1 VNKMLNEMKSA
12 FGGNLKK
19 FLVGT
24 AAGALMLG
32 ALAVPALAAPGGKDS
47 PANDN
52 PQNLYLY
59 PKTGAPGW
67 NFIFNGAWGK
77 YNYNLSGTT
86 ISGPFNGHGLVPGT
100 DYTLVEYNGWPS
112 VTVIGSDTADEAGN
126 VHIAGTADV
135 GPGGES
141 EGVYKIWLV
150 LSSDVSGGSLTN
162 WHPGA
167 YLFEHNLIP

>member
-1 VNKMLNEMKSA
+1 MNV
-12 FGGNLKK
+12 KK
-19 FLVGT
+19 FLVG

-32 ALAVPALAAPGGKDS
+32 SMAIPALAAPAGKDS

-52 PQNLYLY
+52 TQNLYLY
-59 PKTGAPGW
+59 KKDTSW
-67 NFIFNGAWGK
+67 NIVWDGAWAK
-77 YNYNLSGTT
+77 YNFKLSDQT
-86 ISGPFNGHGLVPGT
+86 ISGVFNGHGLVPGT

-112 VTVIGSDTADEAGN
+112 VTVIGTDVADAGGN
-126 VHIAGTADV
+126 VHIAGTANV
-135 GPGGES
+135 GSGGES

-150 LSSDVSGGSLTN
+150 LSSDVSGGSLIG